1 MKNSLLV
8 RVLLVV
14 LAGAMAMGASACS
27 LLFGPSYRDGNG
39 VPTATAT
46 VRMSDLRVGDCLYN
60 VSDSGDS
67 ITKMQVVPCTSSHEA
82 EVYASQAKVA
92 NVTSSLQQY
101 CQDQFKAYIGI
112 DFNDSSLDVTFIHND
127 ATLTTTD
134 LKCIVYSQGNMV
146 TTSYQGSQ
154 L

>member
-1 MKNSLLV
+1 MKNQRLA
-8 RVLLVV
+8 RVLVVV
-14 LAGAMAMGASACS
+14 LAAGMAIGTSACS
-27 LLFGPSYRDGNG
+27 LLFGPSYRDSNG

-46 VRMSDLRVGDCLYN
+46 VNMSDLRVGDCIYN
-60 VSDSGDS
+60 VSDSG
-67 ITKMQVVPCTSSHEA
+67 TKVAKLQIVPCTSPHEA
-82 EVYASQAKVA
+82 EVYASQTKVA
-92 NVTSSLQQY
+92 NVVSSLQQY

-112 DFNDSSLDVTFIHND
+112 DFNDSGLDVTFTHND
-127 ATLTTTD
+127 ATATTTD